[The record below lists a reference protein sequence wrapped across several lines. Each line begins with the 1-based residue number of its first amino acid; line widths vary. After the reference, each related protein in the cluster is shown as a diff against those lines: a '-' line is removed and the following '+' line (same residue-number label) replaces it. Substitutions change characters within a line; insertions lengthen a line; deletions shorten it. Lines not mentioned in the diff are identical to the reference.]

1 VGIAIATLVTAACLA
16 GCGGD
21 EGPGAM
27 RVTMT
32 DSACTYEGDVTLT
45 AGAFTL
51 EVANESSN
59 DGSFVL
65 ASMAEGA
72 TIDDLEAHAKEVVQ
86 QFEQGKGL
94 IEPPAFYSQVVR
106 VGAASGT
113 ESQLPADVAAGT
125 YAVTC
130 FQEDPPGT
138 LLALYVATLL
148 EVSE

>member
-1 VGIAIATLVTAACLA
+1 
-16 GCGGD
+16 
-21 EGPGAM
+21 M
-27 RVTMT
+27 RATMT
-32 DSACTYEGDVTLT
+32 DSACTYDGDVTLA

-51 EVANESSN
+51 EVANESSS

-72 TIDDLEAHAKEVVQ
+72 TIDEFEGYAEKAIQ

-106 VGAASGT
+106 VSA
-113 ESQLPADVAAGT
+113 AAGA

-138 LLALYVATLL
+138 LIALYVATLL
-148 EVSE
+148 EVSG

>member
-1 VGIAIATLVTAACLA
+1 VALAALTTAALAA
-16 GCGGD
+16 GCGG
-21 EGPGAM
+21 GAADGVM

-32 DSACTYEGDVTLT
+32 DTSCTSEGDATPS
-45 AGAFTL
+45 AGAFSV
-51 EVANESSN
+51 EVANQSSN

-72 TIDDLEAHAKEVVQ
+72 TIEDLEAYLEKVLQ

-94 IEPPAFYSQVVR
+94 LDPPAFYSQVAR

-113 ESQLPADVAAGT
+113 ESLLPADVAAGT

-138 LLALYVATLL
+138 LLALSVATLL
-148 EVSE
+148 EVSG